1 MNQSNAKI
9 ASFVRTIESS
19 SGGAEIWSSADADWA
34 SRLATQE
41 LGDAAPV
48 ERFIDTRARVA
59 WQRISDRR
67 PDLQRVLEKRDLSTF
82 FEWLIILLALIA
94 GILTDQIGDSRQVN
108 LLALPFVAI
117 IVWNL
122 AIYIWLL
129 LLRPVLGLFG
139 FRGWI
144 RRWLESR
151 LSGYP
156 HTGLAQ
162 QIPDKVSLSVRCQTD
177 WARLCLPVASARI
190 ERALHLAAATFVFG
204 LIVTIYSRGFYTEYR
219 VGWESTLL
227 DASDISAALAVFFN
241 WMPITFGVAAP
252 DPSTIE
258 LMRFSSGGGLVGARP
273 WLHLLAFLATALV
286 ILPRLAL
293 ASFASLRLRLFER
306 RFPIDLTRGYFQ
318 KLAASC
324 VRKPKDVIVIPYAKA
339 LLPESAI
346 ALNQIVN
353 DVFGARS
360 TVRILDTVKFGGEDD
375 MPVLAS
381 KSQDLI
387 HLALFDLASTPESE
401 NHGVFLKTLKLKAPA
416 GHPLISLVDSREFKA
431 RFGGTGD
438 RLEQRTKLWRHF
450 LADFGVPC
458 VIGDLAANGS
468 DELRRNFESALA
480 EAGGDRHE

>member
-1 MNQSNAKI
+1 MKQSSAKI
-9 ASFVRTIESS
+9 VSIVRTIETSS
-19 SGGAEIWSSADADWA
+19 AGTEIWSGDDADWA

-48 ERFIDTRARVA
+48 ERFIETRARIA

-67 PDLQRVLEKRDLSTF
+67 PDLQRALEKRDLGTLF
-82 FEWLIILLALIA
+82 GWVIILLALIA

-122 AIYIWLL
+122 AIYVWLL

-139 FRGWI
+139 FKGWNH
-144 RRWLESR
+144 RWLETR

-156 HTGLAQ
+156 NLGRDRQLA
-162 QIPDKVSLSVRCQTD
+162 DKVSLSLRCQAD
-177 WARLCLPVASARI
+177 WARLCLPLTSARV
-190 ERALHLAAATFVFG
+190 ERVLHLAAAMFVFG
-204 LIVTIYSRGFYTEYR
+204 LIVAIYSRGFYTEYR

-227 DASDISAALAVFFN
+227 DAPDISAALAAFFN
-241 WMPITFGVAAP
+241 WMPITFGLAAP
-252 DPSTIE
+252 DPATVE
-258 LMRFSSGGGLVGARP
+258 LMRFSAGGGLIGARP
-273 WLHLLAFLATALV
+273 WLHLLAFLAIALV

-293 ASFASLRLRLFER
+293 ASFASFRLRMFER

-318 KLAASC
+318 KLAA
-324 VRKPKDVIVIPYAKA
+324 RYARMPRDVVVIPYAKA

-360 TVRILDTVKFGGEDD
+360 TVRILDTVQFGGEDD

-381 KSQDLI
+381 KSQDSI
-387 HLALFDLASTPESE
+387 QLALFDLASTPESE
-401 NHGVFLKTLKLKAPA
+401 NHGVFLKALKREVPT
-416 GHPLISLVDSREFKA
+416 GHSVISLVDSREFKA
-431 RFGGTGD
+431 RFGSTGD
-438 RLEQRTKLWRHF
+438 RLEQRTKLWRRF
-450 LADFGVPC
+450 LADCGVPC
-458 VIGDLAANGS
+458 VIGDLADEGS

-480 EAGGDRHE
+480 EAGGGRHD